1 MAEHAE
7 GSTEVY
13 ATPAEVLA
21 VVADFEAY
29 PDWVA
34 GLEEV
39 EILARDRRGRG
50 TRVAFRLRTPLGEQA
65 YTLAYRYL
73 PKDAGV
79 SWTYVE
85 GTLEDLSGA
94 YTLEPAGDGATRVT
108 YRLEVALGMPL
119 PGLVKR
125 QAAKQ
130 IVRSALSDLKRR
142 VPTRGSPR
150 RRSTSRT

>member
-13 ATPAEVLA
+13 ATPAEVMA

-29 PDWVA
+29 PEWVGA
-34 GLEEV
+34 LEEV
-39 EILARDRRGRG
+39 EVLARDRRGRG
-50 TRVAFRLRTPLGEQA
+50 TRVAFRLGTPVGDQA
-65 YTLAYRYL
+65 YTLAYRYG
-73 PKDAGV
+73 PRDAGM

-85 GTLEDLSGA
+85 GTLDDLAGSYA
-94 YTLEPAGDGATRVT
+94 LEPTGDGTTRVT
-108 YRLEVALGMPL
+108 YRLEVALGVPL
-119 PGLVKR
+119 PGLIKR

-142 VPTRGSPR
+142 VESM
-150 RRSTSRT
+150 

>member
-7 GSTEVY
+7 GSTEVF

-34 GLEEV
+34 GVEEV
-39 EILARDRRGRG
+39 EVRSRDRRGRG

-65 YTLAYRYL
+65 YTL
-73 PKDAGV
+73 
-79 SWTYVE
+79 
-85 GTLEDLSGA
+85 
-94 YTLEPAGDGATRVT
+94 EPAGDGATLVT
-108 YRLEVALGMPL
+108 YRLEVDLGMPL

-125 QAAKQ
+125 QAARQ
-130 IVRSALSDLKRR
+130 IVRSALADLKRR
-142 VPTRGSPR
+142 VESM
-150 RRSTSRT
+150 

>member
-13 ATPAEVLA
+13 ATPAEVMA

-29 PDWVA
+29 PEWV
-34 GLEEV
+34 GNLEEV
-39 EILARDRRGRG
+39 EVLARDRRGRG
-50 TRVAFRLRTPLGEQA
+50 TRVAFRLGTPWGEQA
-65 YTLAYRYL
+65 YTLAYRYE
-73 PKDAGV
+73 PRDAGM

-85 GTLEDLSGA
+85 GTLDDLAGSYA
-94 YTLEPAGDGATRVT
+94 LEPGAGGATRVT
-108 YRLEVALGMPL
+108 YRLEVALGVPL
-119 PGLVKR
+119 PGLIKR

-142 VPTRGSPR
+142 VESM
-150 RRSTSRT
+150 

>member
-13 ATPAEVLA
+13 ATPAEVMA

-29 PDWVA
+29 PEWV
-34 GLEEV
+34 GNLEEV
-39 EILARDRRGRG
+39 EVLARDRRGRG
-50 TRVAFRLRTPLGEQA
+50 TRVAFRLRTPMGDQA
-65 YTLAYRYL
+65 YTLAYRYQ

-79 SWTYVE
+79 TWTYVE
-85 GTLEDLSGA
+85 GTLDDLAGS
-94 YTLEPAGDGATRVT
+94 YTLEPAADGATKVT
-108 YRLEVALGMPL
+108 YRLEVALGVPL

-125 QAAKQ
+125 QAARQ

-142 VPTRGSPR
+142 VESM
-150 RRSTSRT
+150 

>member
-7 GSTEVY
+7 GSTDVH
-13 ATPAEVLA
+13 ATPAEVMA

-29 PDWVA
+29 PEWVA

-39 EILARDRRGRG
+39 EVLARDRRGRG

-65 YTLAYRYL
+65 YTLAYRYQ
-73 PKDAGV
+73 PRDAGV

-94 YTLEPAGDGATRVT
+94 YTLEPATDGATRVT
-108 YRLEVALGMPL
+108 YRLEVALGVPL

-125 QAAKQ
+125 QAARQ
-130 IVRSALSDLKRR
+130 IVRTALADLKRR
-142 VPTRGSPR
+142 VESM
-150 RRSTSRT
+150 

>member
-7 GSTEVY
+7 GSTEIY
-13 ATPAEVLA
+13 ATPTEVLA

-34 GLEEV
+34 GMEEV
-39 EILARDRRGRG
+39 EVRSRDRRGRG

-65 YTLAYRYL
+65 YTLAYRYQ
-73 PKDAGV
+73 PRDAGV

-85 GTLEDLSGA
+85 GTLEDLSGS
-94 YTLEPAGDGATRVT
+94 YVLEPAADGATRVT
-108 YRLEVALGMPL
+108 YRLEVALAVPL

-125 QAAKQ
+125 QAARQ
-130 IVRSALSDLKRR
+130 IVRSALADLKRR
-142 VPTRGSPR
+142 VESM
-150 RRSTSRT
+150 

>member
-7 GSTEVY
+7 GTTEVF
-13 ATPAEVLA
+13 ATPSEVMA

-34 GLEEV
+34 NLEEV
-39 EILARDRRGRG
+39 EVLARDRRGRG
-50 TRVAFRLRTPLGEQA
+50 TRVAFRLRTPMGDQA
-65 YTLAYRYL
+65 YTLAYRYQ

-79 SWTYVE
+79 TWTYVQ
-85 GTLEDLSGA
+85 GTLDDL
-94 YTLEPAGDGATRVT
+94 AGSYELDPSDDGTTKVT
-108 YRLEVALGMPL
+108 YRLEVALGVPL

-130 IVRSALSDLKRR
+130 IVRSALADLKRR
-142 VPTRGSPR
+142 VESM
-150 RRSTSRT
+150 

>member
-13 ATPAEVLA
+13 ATPAEVMA

-29 PDWVA
+29 PDWV
-34 GLEEV
+34 GNLEEV
-39 EILARDRRGRG
+39 EVLARDRRGRG
-50 TRVAFRLRTPLGEQA
+50 TRVAFRLRTPMGDQA
-65 YTLAYRYL
+65 YTLAYRYQ

-79 SWTYVE
+79 TWTYVE
-85 GTLEDLSGA
+85 GTLDDLAGS
-94 YTLEPAGDGATRVT
+94 YPLEPATDGATKVT
-108 YRLEVALGMPL
+108 YRLEVALGVPL

-125 QAAKQ
+125 QAARQ

-142 VPTRGSPR
+142 VESM
-150 RRSTSRT
+150 